1 MSGRITRKCNAG
13 REDFEK
19 SDTHRTIRPLP
30 PSLPPSLTGR
40 QGFSGLCREGPGSKS
55 PHPPSLPP
63 SLPPLPAGRASAAS
77 AEKDQ
82 VAQATSSC
90 AEVREEEVSM
100 PLILCIWRRKRE
112 GGREGGRG
120 V

>member
-30 PSLPPSLTGR
+30 PSLPPSLP
-40 QGFSGLCREGPGSKS
+40 SS
-55 PHPPSLPP
+55 SLPF
-63 SLPPLPAGRASAAS
+63 LPAGRASAAS